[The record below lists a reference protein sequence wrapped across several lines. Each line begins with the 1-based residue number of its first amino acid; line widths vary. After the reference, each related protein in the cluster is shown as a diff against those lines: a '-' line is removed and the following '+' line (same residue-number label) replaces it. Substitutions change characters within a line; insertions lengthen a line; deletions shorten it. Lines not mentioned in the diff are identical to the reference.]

1 MKTARESIKKLFG
14 IINTDEPTASVVK
27 LSEKD
32 PFSEDDDSD
41 VDSRDENE
49 QSNPFF
55 KQRATTS
62 SSFAFSQFQ
71 SQIEREIEVNG
82 SMQYSEYAEI

>member
-32 PFSEDDDSD
+32 PFSEDDDSNG
-41 VDSRDENE
+41 DSRDENE
-49 QSNPFF
+49 HSNPLFPTKSF
-55 KQRATTS
+55 KFLEFRLLS
-62 SSFAFSQFQ
+62 VSISD
-71 SQIEREIEVNG
+71 
-82 SMQYSEYAEI
+82 